1 MQGLVLRIV
10 LYSDLKS
17 IITFMDGNLD

>member
-1 MQGLVLRIV
+1 MTIVV

-17 IITFMDGNLD
+17 